1 MTLEEKEII
10 NTISKA
16 IKGRSL
22 IGIKYGGENS
32 IVEPYLI
39 GELYDKHNNHLK
51 EGVYALRAWFVS
63 GYSSQNL
70 DIKEGD
76 RWIIYYL
83 QKIEKLEILEETN
96 HKIRQ
101 FYNMYD
107 KNFKRI
113 NFHVVDNK

>member
-10 NTISKA
+10 HTLSIA
-16 IKGRSL
+16 IKGRNL
-22 IGIKYGGENS
+22 IRIKYDGEYR

-39 GELYDKHNNHLK
+39 GELYDKFQNHLI

-76 RWIIYYL
+76 GWRIYHL
-83 QKIEKLEILEETN
+83 QKIEKLEILVETN
-96 HKIRQ
+96 LKIRP
-101 FYNMYD
+101 FYDKYD

-113 NFHVVDNK
+113 NFHVFNNN